1 MKTTRN
7 KLHSL
12 KRYLISFLYPV
23 RCPFCDEVID
33 DSDYYCEE
41 CFERLPIIDS
51 PLDPLEN
58 TESFCAVC
66 WYEGIV
72 KGAVWRL
79 KKDRYIYS
87 AETFGKMIFDML
99 NAFGYDKKL
108 DCIVPVPVNSET
120 LKKRGYNQTELMARE
135 ISALSGIPVVKN
147 ALAASDKKAE
157 QKTLSARQRA
167 ENAKKAFIVTNIADI
182 TGRNILLIDDVC
194 TTGSTLSVLAEQ
206 LIQHGAISVSCA
218 AFAKTK

>member
-1 MKTTRN
+1 
-7 KLHSL
+7 
-12 KRYLISFLYPV
+12 
-23 RCPFCDEVID
+23 
-33 DSDYYCEE
+33 
-41 CFERLPIIDS
+41 
-51 PLDPLEN
+51 
-58 TESFCAVC
+58 
-66 WYEGIV
+66 
-72 KGAVWRL
+72 
-79 KKDRYIYS
+79 
-87 AETFGKMIFDML
+87 
-99 NAFGYDKKL
+99 
-108 DCIVPVPVNSET
+108 
-120 LKKRGYNQTELMARE
+120 MARE